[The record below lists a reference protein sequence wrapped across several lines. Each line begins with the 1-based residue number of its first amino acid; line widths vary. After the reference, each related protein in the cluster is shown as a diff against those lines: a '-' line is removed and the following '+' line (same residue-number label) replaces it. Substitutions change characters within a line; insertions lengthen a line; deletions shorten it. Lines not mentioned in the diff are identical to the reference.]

1 MIMTA
6 KIKTIF
12 LITFFVI
19 FSFTETHA
27 QRVFTI
33 DYCHLEEDNPPYSFG
48 DTISLWVHFFVS
60 DTSGADT
67 SAFGDLYFWWQT
79 DSMVAAGVP
88 PRLINITPAYEFIP
102 VGGVLDTVP
111 IDLRPEEWR
120 IITGPVNVYCVWA
133 AMYIPD
139 MEDSIP
145 CCNAYGLTILGD
157 ENQVDNTSINLF
169 PNPTTQFMI
178 IQGDQISSIKEM
190 TIISIEGKIAG
201 LKTYEEIKT
210 GRIDLEFLQ
219 PGIYFVELKMLDNSI
234 VRKKIQKQ

>member
-1 MIMTA
+1 MTA

-12 LITFFVI
+12 LIVFLLG
-19 FSFTETHA
+19 FSLPAIQA

-33 DYCHLEEDNPPYSFG
+33 DYCHLEDDNPPYSFG
-48 DTISLWVHFFVS
+48 DTISLFVHFFVS
-60 DTSGADT
+60 DTSGSDT

-79 DSMVAAGVP
+79 DTMAAAGVP
-88 PRLINITPAYEFIP
+88 PRLINITPAYEYIP

-120 IITGPVNVYCVWA
+120 INGPVNVYCVWA

-139 MEDSIP
+139 LEDSIP
-145 CCNAYGLTILGD
+145 CCNSYGLTILGD
-157 ENQVDNTSINLF
+157 ENQFENTPIHLY
-169 PNPTTQFMI
+169 PNPTTQFMM
-178 IQGDQISSIKEM
+178 IQSDQINSIKE
-190 TIISIEGKIAG
+190 INFISIEGKIAG
-201 LKTYEEIKT
+201 LKTHDEIMT